1 MIHLRIAD
9 RAGFAWCQHQVTQHH
24 YLHAPVDSRC
34 SPLAYLIELEDIDFP
49 VGCLIVGR
57 PESTR
62 CYDGKLTYGSLAD
75 VRTGRCAYSR
85 WEVLNLAR
93 VWLSPRVQRGG
104 DLFETGYVPL
114 FVDRRNVA
122 RSTLASDSI
131 RLLLGRVNYDYL
143 RARPPVYPDE
153 PYQVRVLMSYC
164 DTRLHKGTI
173 YQAAGFE
180 VARVNAAGIQT
191 WYSQAVAPLSSYED
205 DMIRKLAGQ
214 AWRSRRYRARRAQ
227 TEVQERFV

>member
-9 RAGFAWCQHQVTQHH
+9 RQGFAWAQRQVAQHH
-24 YLHAPVDSRC
+24 YLRAPVDSRC
-34 SPLAYLIELEDIDFP
+34 SPLAYLVELDGIDFP

-57 PESTR
+57 PEATR
-62 CYDGKLTYGSLAD
+62 CYDGRLTYGSLRD
-75 VRTGRCAYSR
+75 VRSGRAEYDR

-104 DLFETGYVPL
+104 DLFATGYVPL

-122 RSTLASDSI
+122 RSTLASDAI
-131 RLLLGRVNYDYL
+131 RLLLERVNYDYL

-153 PYQVRVLMSYC
+153 PYQIKVLLSYC

-173 YQAAGFE
+173 YRAAGWE
-180 VARVNAAGIQT
+180 LARTNAGGIQT
-191 WYSQAVAPLSSYED
+191 WCSPAVAPLSNYED
-205 DMIRKLAGQ
+205 DMIRKLASQ
-214 AWRSRRYRARRAQ
+214 AWRSRRYRARRADQ
-227 TEVQERFV
+227 EVQERFV

>member
-9 RAGFAWCQHQVTQHH
+9 RQGFTWSQHQVTEHH
-24 YLHAPVDSRC
+24 YLHAPVDARC
-34 SPLAYLIELEDIDFP
+34 SPLAYLVEIDGVDFP

-62 CYDGKLTYGSLAD
+62 CYDGALTYGSLRD
-75 VRTGRCAYSR
+75 KLTGRCRYSR

-104 DLFETGYVPL
+104 DLFERGYVPL

-122 RSTLASDSI
+122 RSTLASDAI
-131 RLLLGRVNYDYL
+131 RLLLDRVSFDYL

-153 PYQVRVLMSYC
+153 PYAIRVLLSYC
-164 DTRLHKGTI
+164 DTSKHKGTI
-173 YQAAGFE
+173 YQASGFDL
-180 VARVNAAGIQT
+180 ARTNERGIQT
-191 WYSQAVAPLSSYED
+191 YWTDQVEPLSSYED
-205 DMIRKLAGQ
+205 DMIQKLAGQ
-214 AWRSRRYRARRAQ
+214 AWRSRRYRARRADN
-227 TEVQERFV
+227 EVQERFV